1 MNFLLLGIDSLI
13 ACVAIGSLVGRRTRL
28 PLAAAFGIVDGV
40 SFLIGAS
47 VGVRISDSLS
57 TVLQTALL
65 AGLGIYLFFV
75 ATQVHRFGVSWPLWL
90 LPLVLGIDNLTFG
103 LVGDRSA
110 SSLLS
115 QAGQQAASSAL
126 MAFIG
131 LMVGV
136 ALPRMVPALGRRV
149 DAMRFA
155 GGGLVLTAGVLLLVG

>member
-1 MNFLLLGIDSLI
+1 VNFLLLGIDSLI
-13 ACVAIGSLVGRRTRL
+13 ACVAIGSIVGRRTRL

-47 VGVRISDSLS
+47 VGVRISDGLS

-65 AGLGIYLFFV
+65 VGLGLYLFAI
-75 ATQVHRFGVSWPLWL
+75 ATQAHRFSTSWPLWL
-90 LPLVLGIDNLTFG
+90 VPLVLGIDNLTFG

-115 QAGQQAASSAL
+115 QAGQQAVSSAL
-126 MAFIG
+126 MAGIG
-131 LMVGV
+131 LMIGV

-149 DAMRFA
+149 AAVRFA
-155 GGGLVLTAGVLLLVG
+155 GGALVLAAGALLLVG